1 MELNEHVLVTGGTVA
16 LMFTVLAS
24 FSPGYA
30 QLDMASLTEEQKYTL
45 DKIKSKLL
53 DFVIESNFTVH
64 VDTDSLAKS
73 ILVYFIDNG
82 YTYCY
87 KMSEIG
93 NSGSFR
99 CSNPNESTFLDGIVK
114 DEYDKLVSWAK

>member
-1 MELNEHVLVTGGTVA
+1 MNKCAVVVA

-30 QLDMASLTEEQKYTL
+30 QLDMTSLTEEQKYTFE
-45 DKIKSKLL
+45 KIKNKLL
-53 DFVIESNFTVH
+53 DFVFESNFRYY
-64 VDTDSLAKS
+64 VDTNSLAKS
-73 ILVYFIDNG
+73 ILVYFIENG

-99 CSNPNESTFLDGIVK
+99 CTSPNESTFLDGIVK
-114 DEYDKLVSWAK
+114 DEWDKLVYWTGGK